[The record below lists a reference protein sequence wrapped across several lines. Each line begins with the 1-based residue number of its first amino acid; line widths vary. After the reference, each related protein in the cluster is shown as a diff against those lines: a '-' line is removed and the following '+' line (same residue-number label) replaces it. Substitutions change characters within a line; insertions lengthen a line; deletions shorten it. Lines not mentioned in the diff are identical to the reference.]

1 MTVVPRHMSRQYT
14 RATSHKTT
22 DETSAEALTKDVL
35 FDLLGSRRR
44 RLVLR
49 HLRHE
54 GETDLGD
61 LAEQVAAWEN
71 GTTVE
76 EVDYQQRKR
85 TYTSLQQTHL
95 PTLAEAGVVEFASD
109 RGTVEATDRARKL
122 TIYLE
127 VVPERNIPWS
137 TYYFGVGV
145 LSCVLVGVVAV
156 VDIGVLEAIP
166 DLGWAAAIGLT
177 LTISAA
183 VHTYRSNS
191 MRVGGGSA
199 PLEDERS

>member
-1 MTVVPRHMSRQYT
+1 MSQQHT
-14 RATSHKTT
+14 PVTADGTTHEMT
-22 DETSAEALTKDVL
+22 DETSVGALTKDTL
-35 FDLLGSRRR
+35 FDLLGSQRR

-49 HLRHE
+49 HLKHE
-54 GETDLGD
+54 GETNLGD
-61 LAEQVAAWEN
+61 LAERVAAWEN
-71 GTTVE
+71 GITVE

-95 PTLAEAGVVEFASD
+95 PTLDEAGVVEFASE
-109 RGTVEATDRARKL
+109 RGVVEATDRARKL
-122 TIYLE
+122 TVYLE
-127 VVPERNIPWS
+127 IVPERNIPWS

-156 VDIGVLEAIP
+156 INVGVLEAVP

-183 VHTYRSNS
+183 VHTYRSRS
-191 MRVGGGSA
+191 MRIDGGDA
-199 PLEDERS
+199 PLEGERR